1 MLDVH
6 PPHASVHTWRDF
18 FIHIATIVVGLLI
31 AIGLEQGVERLHE
44 RHQAHE
50 ASEALQ
56 REFEDNHNRIGNEIS
71 FWRRG
76 TAALENNL
84 LVLRHL
90 QQHPDTPEEK
100 LPGTLYWGISHMV
113 FAHAE
118 WDSTQQTGIIKLLPQ
133 SVATTQ
139 AFYYLELQRVE
150 ESADAVWLAIN
161 DAEAFSLA
169 DPNPTHLAP
178 PQLAEVITLTERA
191 LTKQVLLGEA
201 LLNLNASDPNLPQN
215 ITREELNQVRNRQ
228 DQKSNPALAAADAL
242 TLARLKA
249 ANPSEKK

>member
-44 RHQAHE
+44 RHE
-50 ASEALQ
+50 ARDTREALQ
-56 REFEDNHNRIGNEIS
+56 REYDDNYGRIGHEIR

-76 TAALENNL
+76 TAALQNNL
-84 LVLRHL
+84 LVLRYL
-90 QQHPDTPEEK
+90 QQHPETPEEK
-100 LPGTLYWGISHMV
+100 LPGTLYWGLSNMV
-113 FAHAE
+113 FAHAA
-118 WDSTQQTGIIKLLPQ
+118 WDTAQQTGIVKLLPQ
-133 SVATTQ
+133 NDVTTR

-150 ESADAVWLAIN
+150 DSSTTAWLAVN

-169 DPNPTHLAP
+169 DPDPAHLAA
-178 PQLAEVITLTERA
+178 PQLAEVITLTEKA

-201 LLNLNASDPNLPQN
+201 LLNLDASVPNLAQN
-215 ITREELNQVRNRQ
+215 ITRDELNRIRNRR
-228 DQKSNPALAAADAL
+228 DQQSNPSLAAADAL
-242 TLARLKA
+242 TSVRLKA
-249 ANPSEKK
+249 ANRPEQK